1 MMADRDNIYEYAE
14 LASQSS
20 VGQFRQR
27 LAEVLIDEQAMSIER
42 ALHFARLAAKWR
54 EYEAVAQIICIGVA
68 NLSKDPATELFDEA
82 ADLLFEA
89 LENANMT
96 PAEGTQ
102 WVAAALRQLQ
112 SGATIPGT
120 EALGE
125 ELNKRVVIPT
135 RTAQLYGLMRQ
146 SPTTSV
152 VRPRT
157 QKWAHPVLAMMF
169 AAAPLVAVLLGAHP
183 PMPTT
188 EHNLLP
194 AGLWLAMV
202 WLWIPLLL
210 STWAAMA
217 INAAR
222 TGARRFVPPEYLFK
236 NRRIITGHHQ
246 GFDRDVFFHVFAFI
260 WIPLLGVLALA
271 ESQLPAFLSA
281 IREPHQSIN
290 DGMIENL
297 LRAGSSSIVEAW
309 ARAGIAGVFFNTRTG
324 YVAATLM
331 ALFSLRK
338 QSLIQNERIASSID
352 IYWWDIRLG
361 RPVWVT
367 RWLIVG
373 VTMFFAT
380 IAIQKIGL
388 FLTIST
394 LGAANSEL
402 SIDLLHPDGVAGMS
416 GIRDAINTNAWVAL
430 IFGVLV
436 LSSWYLHQG
445 LPQYQW
451 TDRAMGM
458 VYALIVVC
466 AVVLPFYMLT
476 RQVDMIVT
484 TTRNELIENL
494 STADLDEPTKFLAV
508 HVLRSLKI
516 SLIDFN
522 SLNNPIFIL
531 IAQSILLGAR
541 AVRATKARNHLNPDR
556 WRTNEAL

>member
-1 MMADRDNIYEYAE
+1 
-14 LASQSS
+14 
-20 VGQFRQR
+20 
-27 LAEVLIDEQAMSIER
+27 
-42 ALHFARLAAKWR
+42 
-54 EYEAVAQIICIGVA
+54 
-68 NLSKDPATELFDEA
+68 
-82 ADLLFEA
+82 
-89 LENANMT
+89 
-96 PAEGTQ
+96 
-102 WVAAALRQLQ
+102 
-112 SGATIPGT
+112 
-120 EALGE
+120 
-125 ELNKRVVIPT
+125 
-135 RTAQLYGLMRQ
+135 
-146 SPTTSV
+146 
-152 VRPRT
+152 
-157 QKWAHPVLAMMF
+157 
-169 AAAPLVAVLLGAHP
+169 
-183 PMPTT
+183 
-188 EHNLLP
+188 
-194 AGLWLAMV
+194 
-202 WLWIPLLL
+202 
-210 STWAAMA
+210 
-217 INAAR
+217 
-222 TGARRFVPPEYLFK
+222 
-236 NRRIITGHHQ
+236 
-246 GFDRDVFFHVFAFI
+246 
-260 WIPLLGVLALA
+260 
-271 ESQLPAFLSA
+271 
-281 IREPHQSIN
+281 
-290 DGMIENL
+290 
-297 LRAGSSSIVEAW
+297 
-309 ARAGIAGVFFNTRTG
+309 
-324 YVAATLM
+324 
-331 ALFSLRK
+331 
-338 QSLIQNERIASSID
+338 
-352 IYWWDIRLG
+352 
-361 RPVWVT
+361 
-367 RWLIVG
+367 
-373 VTMFFAT
+373 MFFAT